1 MKRERNDGFVLI
13 LGLIIVIIGI
23 IAFFVYRT
31 EKRKSFDKLL
41 NNEMYLEVDL
51 GVIKRERVLQ
61 EKNAL
66 LRRINKE
73 NNTYLYITKNNII
86 FSYYYDW
93 YYVIDPMQG
102 IHKDYEKQLKADTVQ
117 KILDEIKEK
126 SIDSLKYKVEN
137 DYAVITIDDKIQYI
151 EKIELQYILQDN
163 DVELPIF
170 GISPEKPKS
179 TEEL

>member
-13 LGLIIVIIGI
+13 LGLVIVIVGI
-23 IAFFVYRT
+23 IAFFVYRS
-31 EKRKSFDKLL
+31 EKRKDFEKLL
-41 NNEMYLEVDL
+41 KSEMYLEVDL

-66 LRRINKE
+66 LRRINKD

-102 IHKDYEKQLKADTVQ
+102 IHKDYEKELKKDTVQ
-117 KILDEIKEK
+117 KILDAIREK
-126 SIDSLKYKVEN
+126 SIDSLKYKVED
-137 DYAVITIDDKIQYI
+137 DYAAMTIDDKIKYI
-151 EKIELQYILQDN
+151 EKIELQYILQEN
-163 DVELPIF
+163 DIELPIY
-170 GISPEKPKS
+170 GLSPEKPKS
-179 TEEL
+179 TDDF